1 MSEVSTPQQA
11 EKIIHHPLETVLK
24 DLEYLVKS
32 LEMELDVAPS
42 DRKAHQDLLHRIHR
56 VSLSALQT
64 PDEAW
69 PLSVPSPKKE
79 PQELTKEEQEM
90 LENGV
95 FLTEGEI
102 GEEINVDAINKRLK
116 ERGYQIELSFS
127 ETPEG

>member
-1 MSEVSTPQQA
+1 MSEVSTPQQV
-11 EKIIHHPLETVLK
+11 EKIIPHPLETVLK

-69 PLSVPSPKKE
+69 PSSVESNDPTQAITIVEDNEEFNPEIQALREQGWQIMTVTQFNQKV
-79 PQELTKEEQEM
+79 ELLAAEKSNSTHSG
-90 LENGV
+90 LH
-95 FLTEGEI
+95 
-102 GEEINVDAINKRLK
+102 
-116 ERGYQIELSFS
+116 
-127 ETPEG
+127 